1 MKRLAI
7 LIGFV
12 LLAVI
17 AGCGDEETTPRN
29 SPTITASATPK
40 EIEVIWDDA
49 VRLLQDCRV
58 RQVSQAHS
66 LEVWLFLDD
75 GTKAVTVEPEID
87 LVIHLGFDAQEKCG
101 GQPKQIVTE

>member
-1 MKRLAI
+1 MKGLAI
-7 LIGFV
+7 LVGFV

-17 AGCGDEETTPRN
+17 AGCDDEEATPRN
-29 SPTITASATPK
+29 SPTITPSATPR
-40 EIEVIWDDA
+40 EIEVTWDDA

-75 GTKAVTVEPEID
+75 GTKAVTMEPEID
-87 LVIHLGFDAQEKCG
+87 LVINLAFDAQRECG
-101 GQPKQIVTE
+101 GQPEQIVTE